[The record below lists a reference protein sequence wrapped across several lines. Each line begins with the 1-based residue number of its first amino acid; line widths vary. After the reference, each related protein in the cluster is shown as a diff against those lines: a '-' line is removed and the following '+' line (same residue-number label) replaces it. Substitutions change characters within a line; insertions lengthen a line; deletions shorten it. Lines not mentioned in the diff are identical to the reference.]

1 MDGFPE
7 PADFCRRLLD
17 RMWVFCER
25 CLLRLLQANGDG
37 FLGAHIA
44 GKQYQPSEKIK
55 CHSNGISGRFQEMK
69 HDFFPGIFR
78 VDTGPASRWTSSV
91 RWAYAHFLRE
101 WRRRLAQSSEDTP
114 DGKWGRLL
122 RPQRK
127 ASSTCTLLD
136 LSNQTG
142 RSRTHSFWKN
152 EGGSQFL
159 SSIPWGEAASCVSNV

>member
-1 MDGFPE
+1 MISFRAFQGGHGSGLAMDFVSTVGV
-7 PADFCRRLLD
+7 C
-17 RMWVFCER
+17 
-25 CLLRLLQANGDG
+25 
-37 FLGAHIA
+37 
-44 GKQYQPSEKIK
+44 
-55 CHSNGISGRFQEMK
+55 
-69 HDFFPGIFR
+69 
-78 VDTGPASRWTSSV
+78 
-91 RWAYAHFLRE
+91 AHFLRE

-114 DGKWGRLL
+114 DWKWGRLL

-142 RSRTHSFWKN
+142 RSRTHIFWKN